1 MQQAHEITGVVTD
14 DHHLNGSKQLHLCLS
29 SELLEYAL
37 RSIGSGTS
45 GFNRCK
51 ESQIEGLILP
61 EEDDDIQVL
70 MAFLLNSWLLR

>member
-1 MQQAHEITGVVTD
+1 
-14 DHHLNGSKQLHLCLS
+14 
-29 SELLEYAL
+29 LEYAL

-51 ESQIEGLILP
+51 ESQIEGLVLP